1 MIFAFSPQVFVHCF
15 PGNPSLKFGL
25 LLFGQETLIVDME
38 EMTRPGAW
46 PSLSSP
52 RQEELQIKEVKLR
65 VWLLISGKLKL
76 ICIIRI
82 MDLGVY

>member
-1 MIFAFSPQVFVHCF
+1 M
-15 PGNPSLKFGL
+15 
-25 LLFGQETLIVDME
+25 VDMG

>member
-1 MIFAFSPQVFVHCF
+1 M
-15 PGNPSLKFGL
+15 
-25 LLFGQETLIVDME
+25 QETAVKPFTLETD
-38 EMTRPGAW
+38 PGKW

>member
-1 MIFAFSPQVFVHCF
+1 MVFAFSPQVFVHRF
-15 PGNPSLKFGL
+15 SGNPSLKSGL

-38 EMTRPGAW
+38 EMTWPGAW